1 MSDDLKKQAAEAA
14 LAHVRGGMRLGLG
27 TGSTAAHFI
36 EALATRVRA
45 GLEVIGVPTSEQT
58 ARQATQ
64 AGIELSTL
72 DETPRLDL
80 TVDGADEIGPGL
92 VMIKGGGGAL
102 LREKI
107 VAYASERMLVV
118 ADETKVVDALGAFP
132 LPVEV
137 VSFGLAATRIAIVT
151 ATRRLGLAGELTLRE
166 HAGRTF
172 QTDSGNFILDASF
185 GPIPDPQALASALAS
200 IPGVV
205 EHGLFIGLAS
215 MALVAGAGGV
225 RDAAHRDVWRGRG
238 GVHGAGGG
246 DVPARR

>member
-36 EALATRVRA
+36 EGLAERVRA
-45 GLEVIGVPTSEQT
+45 GLAVLAVPTSEQT
-58 ARQATQ
+58 ARLATQ

-80 TVDGADEIGPGL
+80 TVDGADEIGPNL
-92 VMIKGGGGAL
+92 VLIKGGGGAL

-107 VAYASERMLVV
+107 VAHASERMLVI
-118 ADETKVVDALGAFP
+118 ADESKVVGSLGVFP
-132 LPVEV
+132 LPIEV
-137 VSFGLAATRIAIVT
+137 VAFGLAATRIAIET
-151 ATRRLGLAGELTLRE
+151 AASRLDLAGELTLRE
-166 HAGRTF
+166 HSGRTF

-185 GPIPDPQALASALAS
+185 GPISDPEALASAFAA

-215 MALVAGAGGV
+215 SALVAGTGGV
-225 RDAAHRDVWRGRG
+225 REIKA
-238 GVHGAGGG
+238 
-246 DVPARR
+246 